1 MIRFW
6 EIMPGALAWFT
17 LIGLTLLSWRAP
29 VVVVVFILLYDLY
42 WLLKLIYLFS
52 HLRSSFAKMKAN
64 LKIDWLMKLKKDNPE
79 NWEKIRH
86 LVILPA
92 YRENYEIIRQAFLSL
107 AEANYPKEKILTV
120 LAIEERGGEV
130 DAESALKI
138 EKEFNGAFKGLL
150 ITRHPADLPNELAGK
165 GSNQAWAAKEA
176 LSKLIDPSGVSYGDV
191 LVSVLDIDTRVGPD
205 YFGILTHK
213 FLNSSYP
220 TRSSYQPIPLFINNI
235 HETPFFARLVGFS
248 SSFWQLM
255 QESRP
260 EQLVTFSSHS
270 MPLKALVD
278 VGFWETDIVS
288 EDSRIFFQCL
298 AHYKGDWRVEPL
310 LYPVHMDAVIGET
323 FFAALKNL
331 YKQQRRWAWGAENLA
346 RAAKDFSKDKA
357 FPAKIARFWK
367 WTLFDGI
374 YSWSTSSFII
384 FLFGWFPNLLGDQ
397 AFRTSVLSYNLP
409 RLTGWILNLSS
420 IGVIASAF
428 LSIIV
433 LYTRLKGFKRWRMV
447 WYLLEWILTPLVFII
462 FSAFP
467 ALDAQTRL
475 MLGGRFRLGYWRTPK
490 DSPSAP
496 R

>member
-6 EIMPGALAWFT
+6 EIMPGALAWLT

-29 VVVVVFILLYDLY
+29 VAVVVFILLYDLY
-42 WLLKLIYLFS
+42 WLLKLVYLLF

-64 LKIDWLMKLKKDNPE
+64 LKIDWLIKLKKDNPE
-79 NWEKIRH
+79 RWEKIHH

-107 AEANYPKEKILTV
+107 AKANYPKEKFFVV
-120 LAIEERGGEV
+120 LATEERGEEV
-130 DAESALKI
+130 DLESALKI
-138 EKEFNGAFKGLL
+138 EKEFNGAFKEFL
-150 ITRHPADLPNELAGK
+150 ITRHPTDLPNELAGK

-176 LSKLIDPSGVSYGDV
+176 LSKLIDPSGISYDDV
-191 LVSVLDIDTRVGPD
+191 LVSVFDIDTRTEPD
-205 YFGILTHK
+205 YFGILAHK
-213 FLNSSYP
+213 FLNSAHPY
-220 TRSSYQPIPLFINNI
+220 RSSFQPIPLFINNI
-235 HETPFFARLVGFS
+235 RKAPFFARLVGFS

-260 EQLVTFSSHS
+260 EQLVSFSSHS
-270 MPLKALVD
+270 MPLKALVE
-278 VGFWETDIVS
+278 VEFWETDIVS

-298 AHYKGDWRVEPL
+298 ARYKGDWRAEPL
-310 LYPVHMDAVIGET
+310 LYPVYMDAVVGET

-346 RAAKDFSKDKA
+346 RAARDFSKDKS
-357 FPAKIARFWK
+357 FPAKVGRFWK

-420 IGVIASAF
+420 IGIVASAF
-428 LSIIV
+428 LSIVI
-433 LYTRLKGFKRWRMV
+433 LYSQLKGFKRWHLV
-447 WYLLEWILTPLVFII
+447 WYFIEWLITPLVFII

-490 DSPSAP
+490 DNPSAS